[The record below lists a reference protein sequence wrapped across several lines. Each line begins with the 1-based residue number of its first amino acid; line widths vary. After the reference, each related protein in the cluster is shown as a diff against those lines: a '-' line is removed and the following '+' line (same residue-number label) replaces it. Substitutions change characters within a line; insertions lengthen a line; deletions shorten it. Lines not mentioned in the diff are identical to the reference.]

1 MQVEEL
7 LASIEQA
14 QATAAV
20 LERLKQGNEA
30 LRRAQSGYS
39 IEDVQSVLSD
49 LEEAKEREDEVN
61 AMLSERLTEEEDAA
75 AEAELEA
82 LEAEEQAAEAKTR
95 PNANENANE
104 NANAAERE
112 RGRDASPA
120 EVSAAMPAAPSSAPE
135 LPDAPT
141 GESDAGR
148 EKASS
153 AGNRELVPA

>member
-49 LEEAKEREDEVN
+49 LEEAKEREEEVN
-61 AMLSERLTEEEDAA
+61 AMLSERLTDEDDAA

-82 LEAEEQAAEAKTR
+82 LEAEEEAAKAKTR
-95 PNANENANE
+95 PNANANA

-112 RGRDASPA
+112 VGRDASPA
-120 EVSAAMPAAPSSAPE
+120 EVSAAMPEAPSSAPE

-141 GESDAGR
+141 GVMDAGR

-153 AGNRELVPA
+153 SGNREMVPA

>member
-49 LEEAKEREDEVN
+49 LEEAKEREEEVN
-61 AMLSERLTEEEDAA
+61 VMLSERLTEEDDAA

-82 LEAEEQAAEAKTR
+82 LEAEEEAARAKTK
-95 PNANENANE
+95 PNANAREG
-104 NANAAERE
+104 ERE
-112 RGRDASPA
+112 KDASPA
-120 EVSAAMPAAPSSAPE
+120 QVFAAMPAAPSSAPE

-141 GESDAGR
+141 GVTDAGR
-148 EKASS
+148 EEASPS
-153 AGNRELVPA
+153 GNRETVAA

>member
-49 LEEAKEREDEVN
+49 LEEAKEREEEVN
-61 AMLSERLTEEEDAA
+61 AMLSERLTEEDDAA

-82 LEAEEQAAEAKTR
+82 LEAEEEAAKAKTR
-95 PNANENANE
+95 RNANE

-112 RGRDASPA
+112 GGRDASPA

-135 LPDAPT
+135 LPDALA

-148 EKASS
+148 EKASPS
-153 AGNRELVPA
+153 GNREMVPA

>member
-1 MQVEEL
+1 MEEL

-39 IEDVQSVLSD
+39 IEDVQSILSD
-49 LEEAKEREDEVN
+49 LEEAKEREEEVN
-61 AMLSERLTEEEDAA
+61 AMLSERLTEEDDAA

-82 LEAEEQAAEAKTR
+82 LEAEEDAAEAKTR
-95 PNANENANE
+95 PNAN
-104 NANAAERE
+104 ANAAERE
-112 RGRDASPA
+112 GGRDASPA

-141 GESDAGR
+141 GVMDAGR

-153 AGNRELVPA
+153 SGNREMVPA

>member
-49 LEEAKEREDEVN
+49 LEEAKEREEEVN
-61 AMLSERLTEEEDAA
+61 AMLSERLTEEDDAA

-82 LEAEEQAAEAKTR
+82 LEAEEEAAEAKTR
-95 PNANENANE
+95 PNANANA

>member
-95 PNANENANE
+95 PNANENAN
-104 NANAAERE
+104 AAERE

-141 GESDAGR
+141 GEIDAGR
-148 EKASS
+148 ERVSS
-153 AGNRELVPA
+153 SGNREMVPA